1 MSEQLEAVEVRHD
14 HIGDDNVRGEA
25 LDALD
30 SLAAIGRRVGDVA
43 PACHYFAETLPRR
56 FFIVHYEHA
65 LVRHR
70 KSLAHKLIR
79 FARSKPYSL
88 GWGRWAVASTLND
101 LSTIF
106 RLTRLFARHRIAPLI
121 RFNNRLIL
129 ESLGVGPVVSASV
142 ILILLAFK
150 DA

>member
-1 MSEQLEAVEVRHD
+1 MSKQLQAVEVRHD

-43 PACHYFAETLPRR
+43 PARHYFAETLPRR

-79 FARSKPYSL
+79 FARSKPYTL
-88 GWGRWAVASTLND
+88 GSGRAGRRKPLND
-101 LSTIF
+101 LSQIF
-106 RLTRLFARHRIAPLI
+106 A
-121 RFNNRLIL
+121 
-129 ESLGVGPVVSASV
+129 
-142 ILILLAFK
+142 
-150 DA
+150 

>member
-1 MSEQLEAVEVRHD
+1 MSKQFEAVEVRHD

-30 SLAAIGRRVGDVA
+30 SLAAIGGRVGDVA
-43 PACHYFAETLPRR
+43 PARHYFAETLPRR

-79 FARSKPYSL
+79 FARSKPSNR
-88 GWGRWAVASTLND
+88 GRGAWAVVSRLND

-106 RLTRLFARHRIAPLI
+106 A
-121 RFNNRLIL
+121 
-129 ESLGVGPVVSASV
+129 
-142 ILILLAFK
+142 
-150 DA
+150 